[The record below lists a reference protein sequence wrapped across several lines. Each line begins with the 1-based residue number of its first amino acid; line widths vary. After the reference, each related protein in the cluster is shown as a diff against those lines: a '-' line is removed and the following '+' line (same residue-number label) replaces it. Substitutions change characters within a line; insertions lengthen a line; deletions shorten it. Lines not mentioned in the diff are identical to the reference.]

1 MSGAV
6 RQRLN
11 QLDALRGLAAM
22 AVVLFHFSTR
32 FSELYPRAAPQ
43 AWSLPLGYVGVN
55 LFFIISGF
63 VIFMT
68 VERTARPADFVVSRI
83 SRLYPAYWVAIILT
97 FCITHALS
105 LPGKTVSLT
114 TALANGLMFHGFFRV
129 GHVDGVYWT
138 LEVELLFY
146 ALILVLFIGG
156 RLAKVHWVLL
166 GLIAL
171 RLTYHF
177 AAVWWGQDWSWTVF
191 RLLNLRNIA
200 WFALGICCYQWVQP
214 SSERKHAALAPY
226 TASAALLSL
235 VLTESALAGLLG
247 LAFGLAVLA
256 AAQGQLRWLEA
267 RPFVWLGAISYP
279 LYLLHENI
287 GWAVMLKLQ
296 ELNWTAGWACA
307 AALTLVL
314 ALSGA
319 ISRWVERPAM
329 RWIRALYRQRTGA
342 LQVSST

>member
-1 MSGAV
+1 MIGAA

-32 FSELYPRAAPQ
+32 FSELYPQAAPQ
-43 AWSLPLGYVGVN
+43 AWSLPMGHLGVN

-68 VERTARPADFVVSRI
+68 IERTARPTDFVVSRV
-83 SRLYPAYWVAIILT
+83 SRLYPAYWVAILLT
-97 FCITHALS
+97 FCITHALT
-105 LPGKTVSLT
+105 LPGKTVPLT

-129 GHVDGVYWT
+129 PHVDGVYWT

-146 ALILVLFIGG
+146 ALILALFVGG
-156 RLAKVHWVLL
+156 RLAKVHRVLL
-166 GLIAL
+166 GLLAL
-171 RLTYHF
+171 RLAYHF

-214 SSERKHAALAPY
+214 RSERKHAALARY
-226 TASAALLSL
+226 TAGAALLSL
-235 VLTESALAGLLG
+235 ALTESALAGLLG
-247 LAFGLAVLA
+247 LAFSVTVLA
-256 AAQGQLRWLEA
+256 AARGQLRWLEA

-296 ELNWTAGWACA
+296 ALNWTAGWACA
-307 AALTLVL
+307 AALILVL
-314 ALSGA
+314 ALSDA
-319 ISRWVERPAM
+319 VSRWVERPAM
-329 RWIRALYRQRTGA
+329 RWIRALYRRRAGA

>member
-1 MSGAV
+1 MIGAA

-32 FSELYPRAAPQ
+32 FSELYPQAAPQ
-43 AWSLPLGYVGVN
+43 AWSLPMGHLGVN

-68 VERTARPADFVVSRI
+68 IERTARPTDFVVSRV
-83 SRLYPAYWVAIILT
+83 SRLYPAYWVAILLT
-97 FCITHALS
+97 FCITHALT
-105 LPGKTVSLT
+105 LPGKTVPLT
-114 TALANGLMFHGFFRV
+114 TALANGLMFHGLFRV
-129 GHVDGVYWT
+129 PHVDGVYWT

-146 ALILVLFIGG
+146 ALILALFVGG
-156 RLAKVHWVLL
+156 RLAKVHRVLL
-166 GLIAL
+166 GLLAL
-171 RLTYHF
+171 RLAYHF

-214 SSERKHAALAPY
+214 RSERKHAALARY
-226 TASAALLSL
+226 TAGAALLSL
-235 VLTESALAGLLG
+235 ALTESALAGLLG
-247 LAFGLAVLA
+247 LTFSVTVLA
-256 AAQGQLRWLEA
+256 AARGQLRWLEA

-296 ELNWTAGWACA
+296 ALNWTAGWACA
-307 AALTLVL
+307 AALILVL
-314 ALSGA
+314 ALSDA
-319 ISRWVERPAM
+319 VSRWVERPAM
-329 RWIRALYRQRTGA
+329 RWIRALYRRRAGA

>member
-1 MSGAV
+1 MIGAA

-32 FSELYPRAAPQ
+32 FSELYPQAAPQ
-43 AWSLPLGYVGVN
+43 AWSLPMGHLGVN

-68 VERTARPADFVVSRI
+68 IERTARPTDFVVSRV
-83 SRLYPAYWVAIILT
+83 SRLYPAYWVAILLT
-97 FCITHALS
+97 FCITHALT
-105 LPGKTVSLT
+105 LPGKTVPLT

-129 GHVDGVYWT
+129 PHVDGVYWT

-146 ALILVLFIGG
+146 ALILALFVGG
-156 RLAKVHWVLL
+156 RLAKVHRVLL
-166 GLIAL
+166 GLLAL
-171 RLTYHF
+171 RLAYHF

-214 SSERKHAALAPY
+214 RSERKHAALARY
-226 TASAALLSL
+226 TAGAALLSL
-235 VLTESALAGLLG
+235 ALTESALAGLLG
-247 LAFGLAVLA
+247 LAFSVTVLA
-256 AAQGQLRWLEA
+256 AARGQLRWLEA

-296 ELNWTAGWACA
+296 ALNWTAGWACA
-307 AALTLVL
+307 AALILVL
-314 ALSGA
+314 ALSDA
-319 ISRWVERPAM
+319 VSRWVERPAM
-329 RWIRALYRQRTGA
+329 RWIRALYRRRAGV

>member
-6 RQRLN
+6 RLRLN

-32 FSELYPRAAPQ
+32 FSELYPQAAPQ
-43 AWSLPLGYVGVN
+43 VWSVPLGYVGVN

-129 GHVDGVYWT
+129 AHVDGVYWT

-146 ALILVLFIGG
+146 ALILALFVTG

-166 GLIAL
+166 GLLAL
-171 RLTYHF
+171 RLAYHF
-177 AAVWWGQDWSWTVF
+177 AAVGWGQDWSWTVF

-214 SSERKHAALAPY
+214 LSERKHAALAAY
-226 TASAALLSL
+226 TAGAALLSL
-235 VLTESALAGLLG
+235 ALTESALAGLLG
-247 LAFGLAVLA
+247 LGFGLIVLA
-256 AAQGQLRWLEA
+256 AARGQLRWLEA

-296 ELNWTAGWACA
+296 ELSWTAGWACA

-314 ALSGA
+314 ALSDA
-319 ISRWVERPAM
+319 VSRWVERPAM
-329 RWIRALYRQRTGA
+329 RWIRTLYRQRAGA
-342 LQVSST
+342 LQVSSP

>member
-32 FSELYPRAAPQ
+32 FSELYPQAAPQ
-43 AWSLPLGYVGVN
+43 VWSFPLGYVGVN

-68 VERTARPADFVVSRI
+68 VERTARPADFVVSRV
-83 SRLYPAYWVAIILT
+83 SRLYPAYWVAIGLT
-97 FCITHALS
+97 FVITHTLT

-114 TALANGLMFHGFFRV
+114 TALVNGLMFHGFF
-129 GHVDGVYWT
+129 GTPHVDGVYWT

-146 ALILVLFIGG
+146 ALILVLFVS
-156 RLAKVHWVLL
+156 RKLARVHLILMGLL
-166 GLIAL
+166 AL
-171 RLTYHF
+171 RLAYHF

-200 WFALGICCYQWVQP
+200 WFALGICCYQWAQP
-214 SSERKHAALAPY
+214 QPAGKSAALAPY
-226 TASAALLSL
+226 TAGAALLSL
-235 VLTESALAGLLG
+235 LLTESALAGLLG
-247 LAFGLAVLA
+247 LAFSLAVLA
-256 AAQGQLRWLEA
+256 AAQGRLRWLDA

-287 GWAVMLKLQ
+287 GWAVMLRLQ
-296 ELNWTAGWACA
+296 QLDWSAGWACA
-307 AALTLVL
+307 GALALVL
-314 ALSGA
+314 ALSEA
-319 ISRWVERPAM
+319 VSRWVERPAM
-329 RWIRALYRQRTGA
+329 RWIRALYRRRA
-342 LQVSST
+342 DKLQVSGA

>member
-1 MSGAV
+1 MIGAA

-32 FSELYPRAAPQ
+32 LSELYPQAAPQ
-43 AWSLPLGYVGVN
+43 AWSLPMGHLGVN

-68 VERTARPADFVVSRI
+68 IERTARPTDFVVSRV
-83 SRLYPAYWVAIILT
+83 SRLYPAYWVAILLT
-97 FCITHALS
+97 FCITHALT
-105 LPGKTVSLT
+105 LPGKTVPLT

-129 GHVDGVYWT
+129 PHVDGVYWT

-146 ALILVLFIGG
+146 ALILALFVGG
-156 RLAKVHWVLL
+156 CLAKVHRVLL
-166 GLIAL
+166 GLLAL
-171 RLTYHF
+171 RLAYHF

-214 SSERKHAALAPY
+214 RSERKHAALARY
-226 TASAALLSL
+226 TAGAALLSL
-235 VLTESALAGLLG
+235 ALTESALAGLLG
-247 LAFGLAVLA
+247 LAFSVTVLA
-256 AAQGQLRWLEA
+256 AARGQLRWLEA

-296 ELNWTAGWACA
+296 ALNWTAGWACA
-307 AALTLVL
+307 AALILVL
-314 ALSGA
+314 ALSDA
-319 ISRWVERPAM
+319 VSRWVERPAM
-329 RWIRALYRQRTGA
+329 RWIRALYRRRAGA